1 MIILKYILMAMFC
14 IPIILV
20 PWMVGLFLTM
30 VCSLPLVIGGCIEAV
45 HTKVYG

>member
-1 MIILKYILMAMFC
+1 MSILKYILLAMFC

-20 PWMVGLFLTM
+20 LWMVGLFLIM
-30 VCSLPLVIGGCIEAV
+30 VCSLPLVIRGCLEAV